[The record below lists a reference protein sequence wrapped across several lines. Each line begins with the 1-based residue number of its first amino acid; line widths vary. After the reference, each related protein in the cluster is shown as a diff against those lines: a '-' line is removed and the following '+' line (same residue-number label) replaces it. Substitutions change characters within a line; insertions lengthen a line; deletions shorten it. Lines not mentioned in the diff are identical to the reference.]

1 MVKKVSH
8 LEITE
13 VVLMHCNIVN
23 ENYQQNSRVMY
34 TFVPDKSFGKLLDI
48 IRNYSLENSIFL
60 KNFDSEF
67 SYIEMWFT
75 DQNSKLIDIGDRINI
90 TLVIN

>member
-90 TLVIN
+90 TSVIN

>member
-34 TFVPDKSFGKLLDI
+34 TFIPDKSFGKLLDI

-75 DQNSKLIDIGDRINI
+75 D
-90 TLVIN
+90 

>member
-48 IRNYSLENSIFL
+48 IRNYSLKNSIFL

-75 DQNSKLIDIGDRINI
+75 DQNSKLIDICDRINI